1 MQCSWLKVFQIY
13 RWVFFLSFAFSLAAD
28 GQSGYFIIIV
38 AVVFSFTVDE
48 QVFFFVNQILTI
60 VFGHF
65 IIGNELNGIG
75 RTGFFAKTAVNA
87 AGEIDSEKFR
97 IAPAVFVFSGLQ
109 GNAIDRTGGGTEV
122 TSYTAFTHV
131 WVTGE
136 YDPAPPSC
144 WQGCFLFGI
153 LVGFPL
159 MEHMQEREPHGSY

>member
-1 MQCSWLKVFQIY
+1 MRISDWSSDCALPI
-13 RWVFFLSFAFSLAAD
+13 
-28 GQSGYFIIIV
+28 
-38 AVVFSFTVDE
+38 
-48 QVFFFVNQILTI
+48 
-60 VFGHF
+60 
-65 IIGNELNGIG
+65 LNGIG

-144 WQGCFLFGI
+144 LQGCFLFGD
-153 LVGFPL
+153 LNSVVEGK
-159 MEHMQEREPHGSY
+159 SW

>member
-1 MQCSWLKVFQIY
+1 MRISDWSSDVCSSDLIY

-97 IAPAVFVFSGLQ
+97 IAPAVFV
-109 GNAIDRTGGGTEV
+109 DRKSTRLN
-122 TSYTAFTHV
+122 SSH
-131 WVTGE
+131 
-136 YDPAPPSC
+136 
-144 WQGCFLFGI
+144 
-153 LVGFPL
+153 
-159 MEHMQEREPHGSY
+159 